1 MISFGVTFVINFFI
15 TPYIIKTIGS
25 EAYGFVGLANNF
37 ISYATVVTTALNS
50 MFGRFVTIAIHQGE
64 DEKANKYFSSVFFTN
79 VIVSVPLSIISAF
92 IVVFLEKIVN
102 ISDAIVFDVKMLWAL
117 LFLNF
122 ILGLVFSVFSV
133 ATFARNRLDL
143 ASLRTIEASVMRIGI
158 ILAFFA
164 LLKPSVWFLGFATL
178 ISGMY
183 TYLMNIYYSKKLLP
197 DIKIRKSDF
206 NFSMVK
212 ELMASGVWNS
222 ISHLSGILSNG
233 LDLLITNLFVT
244 SAAMGVVSVSKTVPS
259 VILSIFGTLSGLFAP
274 DLTKSY
280 ALKDHEDMKNQ
291 LFTAIK
297 LLSFFVSIPLAFMY
311 AFGKEFY
318 SLWVPNQD
326 AKLLYLLTV
335 ITMVAA
341 PFGWALEPLWNIFT
355 VTNKVKQSS
364 LFMLSNAVLSTALVF
379 VMLRFTENETAKM
392 CIVVGTSAVISVIRN
407 LTFLPMFGAKCIG
420 LSKTTFYPVILK
432 NTIVIAIITAI
443 SFGIKIF
450 IVPKNWISLIICG
463 LIIVV
468 ISVVISYLFILGK
481 KEKEILKS
489 KLMKFLKR

>member
-1 MISFGVTFVINFFI
+1 
-15 TPYIIKTIGS
+15 
-25 EAYGFVGLANNF
+25 
-37 ISYATVVTTALNS
+37 
-50 MFGRFVTIAIHQGE
+50 
-64 DEKANKYFSSVFFTN
+64 
-79 VIVSVPLSIISAF
+79 
-92 IVVFLEKIVN
+92 
-102 ISDAIVFDVKMLWAL
+102 
-117 LFLNF
+117 
-122 ILGLVFSVFSV
+122 
-133 ATFARNRLDL
+133 
-143 ASLRTIEASVMRIGI
+143 
-158 ILAFFA
+158 
-164 LLKPSVWFLGFATL
+164 
-178 ISGMY
+178 
-183 TYLMNIYYSKKLLP
+183 
-197 DIKIRKSDF
+197 
-206 NFSMVK
+206 
-212 ELMASGVWNS
+212 
-222 ISHLSGILSNG
+222 
-233 LDLLITNLFVT
+233 
-244 SAAMGVVSVSKTVPS
+244 
-259 VILSIFGTLSGLFAP
+259 
-274 DLTKSY
+274 
-280 ALKDHEDMKNQ
+280 
-291 LFTAIK
+291 
-297 LLSFFVSIPLAFMY
+297 MY

-450 IVPKNWISLIICG
+450 IVPKSWISLIICG

-481 KEKEILKS
+481 KEKDILKS
-489 KLMKFLKR
+489 KLMKFLNR